1 MSTKTGGAGAANN
14 TPAGGDGISP
24 GFAAPGDGSGGTGSS
39 GADGATW
46 AAGGAGGTGN
56 DTDSGKGGTGYGGG
70 EEGNADGTQDGGGGA
85 GGSYVRPA
93 LFIGSAVYAPTGGAG
108 GIGDLNNNGANG
120 ANGSITITFSAAP
133 ITPSAGTST
142 SPSFVDFTYLLTDGR
157 ECTSISPQRVQ
168 VGTFVELPGEDAL
181 CKTTDG
187 SLVAGWTIPVPPG
200 FTGAGSSSLPFT
212 PGHKVRVIESQRFTA
227 VPFDLVITVEY
238 DANIAADD
246 ACMPA
251 TMAFTTDNGRT
262 GMAWVPRV
270 DFAIARTWSAASC
283 VPGGYE
289 LTGWNTAGEG
299 SGESIGLGAPLPES
313 WMLSRTNERRL
324 YAMWRAE

>member
-1 MSTKTGGAGAANN
+1 VQD
-14 TPAGGDGISP
+14 DGRLTRGRLDHP
-24 GFAAPGDGSGGTGSS
+24 
-39 GADGATW
+39 GAT
-46 AAGGAGGTGN
+46 GVHRRG
-56 DTDSGKGGTGYGGG
+56 
-70 EEGNADGTQDGGGGA
+70 
-85 GGSYVRPA
+85 VVVV
-93 LFIGSAVYAPTGGAG
+93 AVHSRT
-108 GIGDLNNNGANG
+108 L
-120 ANGSITITFSAAP
+120 
-133 ITPSAGTST
+133 
-142 SPSFVDFTYLLTDGR
+142 
-157 ECTSISPQRVQ
+157 
-168 VGTFVELPGEDAL
+168 
-181 CKTTDG
+181 
-187 SLVAGWTIPVPPG
+187 
-200 FTGAGSSSLPFT
+200 
-212 PGHKVRVIESQRFTA
+212 
-227 VPFDLVITVEY
+227 DLVITVEY

-251 TMAFTTDNGRT
+251 TMAFTADNDRT